1 MNEFLIWY
9 GSYSIL
15 WYLFQFSFQIKPSNL
30 RLSSFVVT
38 LCVATTFCHQEM
50 PLKTLGTLMLELLI
64 AVGYVRVYQ

>member
-15 WYLFQFSFQIKPSNL
+15 WYLFQFSFQIKSSNL

-38 LCVATTFCHQEM
+38 FCVAITFCHQEM
-50 PLKTLGTLMLELLI
+50 LLKTLGTLMLELLI
-64 AVGYVRVYQ
+64 AVG